1 MKLIQGEKKAL
12 RNKEDELGRRL
23 TKQERRQLHKK
34 AKRTFIVKTI
44 FGIGAT
50 AAIFAGGAKLLESG
64 KAESSK
70 SQSETNIEETNIK
83 EIYKVDLEQ
92 LETQAKKE
100 IDQLETQEDVL
111 KFIKDRYIESY
122 EQQTGDTTLTTQDI
136 QITISHENYV
146 YIDEGTG
153 EIITHGDKPYETV
166 ESLEENGV
174 RYSTQNDEIRTYKV
188 LKQDEENKD
197 NNEII
202 DCMIIERG
210 GRIRV
215 IPGENYNQMKDYKS
229 VLAEMSQE
237 EWKVISTA
245 LDYHTNFDN
254 DKEGEKE
261 KFKNRLIEALE
272 NEQKAKEQ
280 HAKEANKQ
288 IGDEGI
294 EI

>member
-1 MKLIQGEKKAL
+1 MKLIPGEKKAL

-23 TKQERRQLHKK
+23 TKQERKQLHKK

-136 QITISHENYV
+136 QIIISHENYV

-202 DCMIIERG
+202 DCITIEIG